1 MKTGH
6 PSYQKEIAE
15 FEQVVGQLRG
25 RLLLTARS
33 YLHDASLAE
42 DAVQET
48 LMRCWI
54 VRNRLCSP
62 DELSAFATKTIQNY
76 CIDQLRKGKSHSIA
90 ADAPA
95 IDESP
100 TADTLLVLKEQHDWM
115 MECLRRLP
123 VGARAAIQ
131 MKGIDGLS
139 YGEMATILGTT
150 EAAVR
155 AKVAKARKQL
165 WKLYQ
170 RRK

>member
-15 FEQVVGQLRG
+15 FEQIVGQLRG
-25 RLLLTARS
+25 RLLLMARS

-54 VRNRLCSP
+54 VRNRLGSP

>member
-1 MKTGH
+1 MTDQEFRNRVLQWQ
-6 PSYQKEIAE
+6 PYMQK
-15 FEQVVGQLRG
+15 
-25 RLLLTARS
+25 
-33 YLHDASLAE
+33 LAE
-42 DAVQET
+42 QLLGDADNASDAVQDAVVSLWEK
-48 LMRCWI
+48 RKEW
-54 VRNRLCSP
+54 
-62 DELSAFATKTIQNY
+62 DDSADLKSLWGTVVKRR

-150 EAAVR
+150 EAAAR

>member
-15 FEQVVGQLRG
+15 FEQIVGQLRG

-54 VRNRLCSP
+54 VRNRLGSP

-150 EAAVR
+150 EAAAR

>member
-54 VRNRLCSP
+54 VRNRFGSP

>member
-25 RLLLTARS
+25 RLLLTARN

-54 VRNRLCSP
+54 VRNRLGSP

-76 CIDQLRKGKSHSIA
+76 CIDQLRKGKSHTIS

>member
-54 VRNRLCSP
+54 VRNRLGSP

-139 YGEMATILGTT
+139 YGEMATILSTT

>member
-25 RLLLTARS
+25 RLLLTARG
-33 YLHDASLAE
+33 YLHDADQEE

-54 VRNRLCSP
+54 VRNRLGSP

-131 MKGIDGLS
+131 MKGIDGPS

>member
-25 RLLLTARS
+25 RLLLTARN

-54 VRNRLCSP
+54 VRNRLGSP

-76 CIDQLRKGKSHSIA
+76 CIDLLRKGKSHSIA
-90 ADAPA
+90 ADVPA

-139 YGEMATILGTT
+139 YSEMATILGTT

>member
-25 RLLLTARS
+25 RLLLTARG
-33 YLHDASLAE
+33 YLHDADQAE

-54 VRNRLCSP
+54 VRNRLGSP

-76 CIDQLRKGKSHSIA
+76 CIDQLRKGKSHTVV

>member
-1 MKTGH
+1 METGH

-25 RLLLTARS
+25 HLLLTARS

-54 VRNRLCSP
+54 VRNRLGSP

>member
-25 RLLLTARS
+25 RLLITARG

-54 VRNRLCSP
+54 VRNRLGSP

>member
-54 VRNRLCSP
+54 VRNRFGSP

-95 IDESP
+95 IDEAP

>member
-15 FEQVVGQLRG
+15 FEQVAGQLRG
-25 RLLLTARS
+25 RLLITARG

-54 VRNRLCSP
+54 VRNRLGSP

>member
-1 MKTGH
+1 
-6 PSYQKEIAE
+6 
-15 FEQVVGQLRG
+15 
-25 RLLLTARS
+25 
-33 YLHDASLAE
+33 
-42 DAVQET
+42 
-48 LMRCWI
+48 MRCWI
-54 VRNRLCSP
+54 VRNRLGSP